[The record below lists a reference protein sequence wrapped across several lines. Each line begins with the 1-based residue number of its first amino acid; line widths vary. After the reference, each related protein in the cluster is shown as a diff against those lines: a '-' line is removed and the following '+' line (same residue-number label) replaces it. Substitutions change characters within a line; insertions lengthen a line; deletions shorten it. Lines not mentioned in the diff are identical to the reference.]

1 LVYVKIGIIAILPLS
16 LKRNVMKTG
25 LLVFLFILLN
35 MPSVNAADSLSAYR
49 IIQKYIEV
57 IGGRDKL
64 SKIEDRIT
72 EMKGNVQKVDVEMTI
87 YQKQPDKFKQ
97 VIHAGDVEQTIL
109 FSNDKGY
116 LKINDQ
122 VKEILG
128 LELAK
133 LKNES
138 TLNLLSNLDTNVIHI
153 TLLGIDSVE
162 GKPAYKILLKN
173 SSLNWIHYY
182 DVSTGFKIMDIK
194 PVTSAQKT
202 YLQETYYSDFRLV
215 DGISYPFKIRQ
226 KLGKQD
232 MEFDVIS
239 IKLNAGI
246 DDSEFILEN

>member
-25 LLVFLFILLN
+25 LIVFLILLFN
-35 MPSVNAADSLSAYR
+35 IPFIKAADSLNAYQ

-57 IGGRDKL
+57 IGGREKL
-64 SKIEDRIT
+64 SKIEDRVT

-97 VIHAGDVEQTIL
+97 VIHAGEVEQTIL
-109 FSNDKGY
+109 FDNDKGY

-128 LELAK
+128 VELAK

-138 TLNLLSNLDTNVIHI
+138 TLNLLLNLDTNVIHL
-153 TLLGIDSVE
+153 TFLGIDTIE
-162 GKPAYKILLKN
+162 GKSVYKLLLKN

-182 DVSTGFKIMDIK
+182 DVSTGFKIMDEK
-194 PVTSAQKT
+194 PVTASQGT
-202 YLQETYYSDFRLV
+202 FLQETHYSDFRPV
-215 DGISYPFKIRQ
+215 NGIYFPFKIRQ
-226 KLGKQD
+226 KLGQQE
-232 MEFDVIS
+232 MEFEVTS
-239 IKLNAGI
+239 IKINTGI
-246 DDSEFILEN
+246 YDSEFQLEN

>member
-25 LLVFLFILLN
+25 LLVFLIILFCI
-35 MPSVNAADSLSAYR
+35 PPAKAADSLSAYK

-57 IGGRDKL
+57 IGGREKL

-72 EMKGNVQKVDVEMTI
+72 QMKGNVQKIDVEMTI

-97 VIHAGDVEQTIL
+97 IIHAGEVEQTIL
-109 FSNDKGY
+109 FSNDKGFV
-116 LKINDQ
+116 KINDQ

-128 LELAK
+128 VELAK

-138 TLNLLSNLDTNVIHI
+138 TLNLLLNLDTNVIHL
-153 TLLGIDSVE
+153 TYLGIDTVD

-182 DVSTGFKIMDIK
+182 DVKTGFKIMDVK
-194 PVTSAQKT
+194 PVAAVQKT
-202 YLQETYYSDFRLV
+202 YLQETYYSDFRTV
-215 DGISYPFKIRQ
+215 DGIYFPFKITQ
-226 KLGKQD
+226 KLGQQSV
-232 MEFDVIS
+232 EFEVIS
-239 IKLNAGI
+239 IKLNTGLEN
-246 DDSEFILEN
+246 SEFILEK